1 MTGVQTCAL
10 PISVYELADLA
21 YHAAVLMADM
31 GISVEEIKKELE
43 SRHVIDKKTKQE
55 KMIK

>member
-1 MTGVQTCAL
+1 M
-10 PISVYELADLA
+10 YELVDFA